1 MKVDLE
7 KLRSVA
13 KNIKAVFFDI
23 DGTLVSFKTHK
34 IHPNNLQVLD
44 ALRAKGIKVFVC
56 TGRMVKMT
64 EVLDGVDFDGF
75 IANNGATCYVPYTE
89 KDAIEGVEPVEVG
102 SRKLRLIADRPLPE
116 SQLLAIKQRLER
128 KDLPSFH
135 VSFMGAENYYLNAP
149 SDVALKIAE
158 EVAVAPPPVT
168 PLEEILRHK
177 IYQLC
182 IYLFGKELDEVMKFI
197 PECEAASWHPLFADV
212 NQKGTDK
219 GYGIDRMLEHFGLD
233 LSQSLSFGDGGNDIP
248 MLRHTA
254 LSVAMGNATED
265 VASASDYLTDTVDN
279 DGILKALSELR
290 ILG

>member
-1 MKVDLE
+1 MKEDLE

-265 VASASDYLTDTVDN
+265 VANASDYLTDTVDN

>member
-265 VASASDYLTDTVDN
+265 VANASDYLTDTVDN